1 MAENSFQPFTR
12 RQTMIRRDF
21 EIYRYRYMDEVELH
35 HHDFYEIYM
44 LLRGS
49 VSYTVENRIFH
60 MRAGDLML
68 ISPLE
73 LHQARVDSNDEPYE
87 RIVLWV
93 DRGYLE
99 SLSSPHT
106 SLTRCFD
113 TTVPGHTNLL
123 RLPGPRSAEMRRELD
138 KLRSLHMQEN
148 YGSDLLAVCS
158 LVELMVAINQSAA
171 DRSMQSALSA
181 DMASDRVVDGVLSYI
196 NEHYNEALT
205 LDALADMENTEQIQ
219 IVGFDSGEKQQK
231 AIQEGREY
239 GTVTQNPYGLGY
251 AAIVAAVRAIQGL
264 PVDQKIDTGY
274 QWIDKD
280 TIDLETNQKYLYN

>member
-1 MAENSFQPFTR
+1 
-12 RQTMIRRDF
+12 MIRRDF

-123 RLPGPRSAEMRRELD
+123 RLPGATGAPLRTTVAMGVPAATTCPTSAFSAVTTPD
-138 KLRSLHMQEN
+138 VSL
-148 YGSDLLAVCS
+148 
-158 LVELMVAINQSAA
+158 
-171 DRSMQSALSA
+171 
-181 DMASDRVVDGVLSYI
+181 
-196 NEHYNEALT
+196 
-205 LDALADMENTEQIQ
+205 
-219 IVGFDSGEKQQK
+219 
-231 AIQEGREY
+231 
-239 GTVTQNPYGLGY
+239 
-251 AAIVAAVRAIQGL
+251 
-264 PVDQKIDTGY
+264 
-274 QWIDKD
+274 
-280 TIDLETNQKYLYN
+280 TNWV

>member
-1 MAENSFQPFTR
+1 
-12 RQTMIRRDF
+12 MIRRDF

-113 TTVPGHTNLL
+113 TTVPAI
-123 RLPGPRSAEMRRELD
+123 PICCACPAPAAPRCAVSWTSCAAC
-138 KLRSLHMQEN
+138 MQES

-205 LDALADMENTEQIQ
+205 LDALAERFFISKYHLLRKFEAQ
-219 IVGFDSGEKQQK
+219 VGTTVHRYILQKRLLNAKQLL
-231 AIQEGREY
+231 AG
-239 GTVTQNPYGLGY
+239 GL
-251 AAIVAAVRAIQGL
+251 AQ
-264 PVDQKIDTGY
+264 
-274 QWIDKD
+274 
-280 TIDLETNQKYLYN
+280 

>member
-138 KLRSLHMQEN
+138 KLRNLHMQES

-274 QWIDKD
+274 QWLDKD

>member
-1 MAENSFQPFTR
+1 
-12 RQTMIRRDF
+12 MIRRDF

-123 RLPGPRSAEMRRELD
+123 RLPGPAAPRC
-138 KLRSLHMQEN
+138 
-148 YGSDLLAVCS
+148 AVSWTSC
-158 LVELMVAINQSAA
+158 AA
-171 DRSMQSALSA
+171 CTCRKV
-181 DMASDRVVDGVLSYI
+181 MA
-196 NEHYNEALT
+196 AT
-205 LDALADMENTEQIQ
+205 CWP
-219 IVGFDSGEKQQK
+219 F
-231 AIQEGREY
+231 
-239 GTVTQNPYGLGY
+239 
-251 AAIVAAVRAIQGL
+251 AA
-264 PVDQKIDTGY
+264 
-274 QWIDKD
+274 WWS
-280 TIDLETNQKYLYN
+280 

>member
-138 KLRSLHMQEN
+138 KLRSL
-148 YGSDLLAVCS
+148 
-158 LVELMVAINQSAA
+158 
-171 DRSMQSALSA
+171 QSALSA

-205 LDALADMENTEQIQ
+205 LDALAERFFISKYHLLRKFEAQ
-219 IVGFDSGEKQQK
+219 VGTTVHRYILQKRLLNAKQLL
-231 AIQEGREY
+231 AGGLAPSEVCTYCGFGDYANFYRAFRAEY
-239 GTVTQNPYGLGY
+239 GTTPRQYVQSLRG
-251 AAIVAAVRAIQGL
+251 
-264 PVDQKIDTGY
+264 
-274 QWIDKD
+274 
-280 TIDLETNQKYLYN
+280 

>member
-1 MAENSFQPFTR
+1 MVENSFQPFTR

-113 TTVPGHTNLL
+113 TTIPGHTNLL
-123 RLPGPRSAEMRRELD
+123 RLPGATGAPLRTTVD
-138 KLRSLHMQEN
+138 KLCALKASKD
-148 YGSDLLAVCS
+148 YGSDLLAQS
-158 LVELMVAINQSAA
+158 ALVELLVGLNRAAA
-171 DRSMQSALSA
+171 DRGDARPVGT
-181 DMASDRVVDGVLSYI
+181 SDQVVDAVLHYI
-196 NEHYNEALT
+196 NEHYSEPLT
-205 LDALADMENTEQIQ
+205 LDQLSEKFFISKYHLLRKFDAQVGTTVHRYILQKRLLNAKQLLGGGVPPNEVCQYCGFGDYANFYRAFRAEYNQTPRQYIQ
-219 IVGFDSGEKQQK
+219 SARGK
-231 AIQEGREY
+231 
-239 GTVTQNPYGLGY
+239 
-251 AAIVAAVRAIQGL
+251 
-264 PVDQKIDTGY
+264 
-274 QWIDKD
+274 
-280 TIDLETNQKYLYN
+280 

>member
-93 DRGYLE
+93 YRGYLE

-113 TTVPGHTNLL
+113 TSVPGHLNLL
-123 RLPGPRSAEMRRELD
+123 RLPGAAGAS
-138 KLRSLHMQEN
+138 LRQLLERLRNLYGRQD
-148 YGSDLLAVCS
+148 YGSDLLAKSC
-158 LVELMVAINQSAA
+158 LVELMVELNRAA
-171 DRSMQSALSA
+171 DGRSSGRVSAE
-181 DMASDRVVDGVLSYI
+181 DCASDRVVDAVLAYI
-196 NEHYNEALT
+196 NEHYSEPLSLDLLAEKFFISKYHLLRKFDAQVGTTVHRYILQKRLLIAKQLLVGGVAPSEACT
-205 LDALADMENTEQIQ
+205 YC
-219 IVGFDSGEKQQK
+219 GFGDYANFYRAFK
-231 AIQEGREY
+231 AEY
-239 GTVTQNPYGLGY
+239 GQTPRQYVQS
-251 AAIVAAVRAIQGL
+251 V
-264 PVDQKIDTGY
+264 K
-274 QWIDKD
+274 
-280 TIDLETNQKYLYN
+280 

>member
-1 MAENSFQPFTR
+1 
-12 RQTMIRRDF
+12 MIRRDF

-113 TTVPGHTNLL
+113 TSVPGHTNLL
-123 RLPGPRSAEMRRELD
+123 RLPGAIGAP
-138 KLRSLHMQEN
+138 LRSTVDRLCDLRARKD
-148 YGSDLLAVCS
+148 YGSDLLAQGA
-158 LVELMVAINQSAA
+158 LVELMIGLNRAA
-171 DRSMQSALSA
+171 DSHGDLRPAGT
-181 DMASDRVVDGVLSYI
+181 SDQVVDAVLHYI
-196 NEHYNEALT
+196 NEHYSESLT
-205 LDALADMENTEQIQ
+205 LDQLAEQFFISKYHLLRKFDAQ
-219 IVGFDSGEKQQK
+219 VGTTVHRYILQKRLMNAKQLLAGGVPPNGVCQSGGFGDY
-231 AIQEGREY
+231 ANFYRAFRAEY
-239 GTVTQNPYGLGY
+239 GTTPRQYVQSLRG
-251 AAIVAAVRAIQGL
+251 
-264 PVDQKIDTGY
+264 
-274 QWIDKD
+274 
-280 TIDLETNQKYLYN
+280 

>member
-87 RIVLWV
+87 RMVLWV

-113 TTVPGHTNLL
+113 TTVPG
-123 RLPGPRSAEMRRELD
+123 
-138 KLRSLHMQEN
+138 
-148 YGSDLLAVCS
+148 
-158 LVELMVAINQSAA
+158 
-171 DRSMQSALSA
+171 

-205 LDALADMENTEQIQ
+205 LDALAERFFISKYHLLRKFEAQ
-219 IVGFDSGEKQQK
+219 VGTTVHRYILQKRLLNAKQLL
-231 AIQEGREY
+231 AGGLAPSEVCTYCGFGDYANFYRAFRAEY
-239 GTVTQNPYGLGY
+239 GTTPRQYVQSLRG
-251 AAIVAAVRAIQGL
+251 
-264 PVDQKIDTGY
+264 
-274 QWIDKD
+274 
-280 TIDLETNQKYLYN
+280 

>member
-1 MAENSFQPFTR
+1 MVENSFQPFTR

-113 TTVPGHTNLL
+113 TTIPGHTNLL
-123 RLPGPRSAEMRRELD
+123 RLPGATGAPLRTTVD
-138 KLRSLHMQEN
+138 KLCALKASKD
-148 YGSDLLAVCS
+148 YGSDLLAQS
-158 LVELMVAINQSAA
+158 ALVELLVGLNRAAA
-171 DRSMQSALSA
+171 DRGDARPVGT
-181 DMASDRVVDGVLSYI
+181 SDQVVDAVLHYI
-196 NEHYNEALT
+196 NEHYSEPLT
-205 LDALADMENTEQIQ
+205 LDQLSEKFFISKYHLLRKFDAQVGTTVHRYILQKRLLNAKQLLAGGVPPNEVCQYCGFGDYANFYRAFRAEYNQTPRQYIQ
-219 IVGFDSGEKQQK
+219 SARGK
-231 AIQEGREY
+231 
-239 GTVTQNPYGLGY
+239 
-251 AAIVAAVRAIQGL
+251 
-264 PVDQKIDTGY
+264 
-274 QWIDKD
+274 
-280 TIDLETNQKYLYN
+280 

>member
-1 MAENSFQPFTR
+1 MVENSFQPFTR

-123 RLPGPRSAEMRRELD
+123 RLPGPRSAEMRRELAQPAHAG
-138 KLRSLHMQEN
+138 KLWQRPAGRLQPGGADGCHQSERGGPQHAERAFGR
-148 YGSDLLAVCS
+148 YGV
-158 LVELMVAINQSAA
+158 
-171 DRSMQSALSA
+171 
-181 DMASDRVVDGVLSYI
+181 
-196 NEHYNEALT
+196 
-205 LDALADMENTEQIQ
+205 
-219 IVGFDSGEKQQK
+219 
-231 AIQEGREY
+231 
-239 GTVTQNPYGLGY
+239 
-251 AAIVAAVRAIQGL
+251 
-264 PVDQKIDTGY
+264 
-274 QWIDKD
+274 
-280 TIDLETNQKYLYN
+280 

>member
-113 TTVPGHTNLL
+113 TTVHRYILQKRLL
-123 RLPGPRSAEMRRELD
+123 NA
-138 KLRSLHMQEN
+138 KQ
-148 YGSDLLAVCS
+148 LLAGGLAPSEVCT
-158 LVELMVAINQSAA
+158 
-171 DRSMQSALSA
+171 
-181 DMASDRVVDGVLSYI
+181 YC
-196 NEHYNEALT
+196 
-205 LDALADMENTEQIQ
+205 
-219 IVGFDSGEKQQK
+219 GFGDY
-231 AIQEGREY
+231 ANFYRAFRAEY
-239 GTVTQNPYGLGY
+239 GTTPRQYVQSLRG
-251 AAIVAAVRAIQGL
+251 
-264 PVDQKIDTGY
+264 
-274 QWIDKD
+274 
-280 TIDLETNQKYLYN
+280 

>member
-99 SLSSPHT
+99 SL
-106 SLTRCFD
+106 
-113 TTVPGHTNLL
+113 
-123 RLPGPRSAEMRRELD
+123 
-138 KLRSLHMQEN
+138 RSLHMQES

-196 NEHYNEALT
+196 NEHYSEALT
-205 LDALADMENTEQIQ
+205 LDALAERFFISKYHLLRKFEAQ
-219 IVGFDSGEKQQK
+219 VGTTVHRYILQKRLLNAKQLL
-231 AIQEGREY
+231 AGGLAPSEVCTYCGFGDYANFYRAFRAEY
-239 GTVTQNPYGLGY
+239 GTTPRQYVQSLRG
-251 AAIVAAVRAIQGL
+251 
-264 PVDQKIDTGY
+264 
-274 QWIDKD
+274 
-280 TIDLETNQKYLYN
+280 

>member
-138 KLRSLHMQEN
+138 KLRSLHMQES

-196 NEHYNEALT
+196 NEHTAQGYPARRADGYTAIRADPYVQVAHPAARQFIFDPARNAALWVW
-205 LDALADMENTEQIQ
+205 L
-219 IVGFDSGEKQQK
+219 VH
-231 AIQEGREY
+231 
-239 GTVTQNPYGLGY
+239 
-251 AAIVAAVRAIQGL
+251 L
-264 PVDQKIDTGY
+264 PTSR
-274 QWIDKD
+274 
-280 TIDLETNQKYLYN
+280 LSC